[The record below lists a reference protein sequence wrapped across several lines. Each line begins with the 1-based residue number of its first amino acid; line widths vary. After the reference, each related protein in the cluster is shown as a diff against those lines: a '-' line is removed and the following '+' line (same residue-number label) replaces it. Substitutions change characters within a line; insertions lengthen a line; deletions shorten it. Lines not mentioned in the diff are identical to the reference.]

1 VLQSRCDTLIKE
13 REAVQTIMEQKIK
26 VLVQSVAQAA
36 AALTG
41 ENPEVAS
48 SSSGVALSKDLTA
61 LTRLV
66 NASIAA
72 LKNAAAATPPSAS
85 AASSSSFSSST
96 GAGAGAG
103 SSAGVGGRSGSSGNT
118 ALDPKQQQQQ
128 AYQQQAYQGQG
139 SAGRSLGLPT
149 VGPNGAGGGVYPPS
163 VGPAPGAGL
172 GVSGGGGGVYALNGS
187 NGPGRFSVPPSVLA
201 PSNGAASAGA
211 GATMGSSNMNRNG
224 MMLTNSSSSNNNGSN
239 SAGNSSWGGKDDSYS
254 AGDVFRR

>member
-1 VLQSRCDTLIKE
+1 
-13 REAVQTIMEQKIK
+13 MEQKIK

-172 GVSGGGGGVYALNGS
+172 GVSGGGGGGVYALNGS

-211 GATMGSSNMNRNG
+211 GAGATMGSSNMNRNG
-224 MMLTNSSSSNNNGSN
+224 MMLTNSSSSSSNNNGRN
-239 SAGNSSWGGKDDSYS
+239 SAVGNSSWGGKDDSYN